1 MTEIMEPKS
10 KSEAYASF
18 DGTLAMFRHVEKRLT
33 SLELSIA
40 TFETERAV
48 SEERQKF
55 MEMRFNHI
63 DRRLEK
69 IDGHISRLIWAIIA
83 SIVGGIVHGL
93 LTNGL
98 FAP

>member
-1 MTEIMEPKS
+1 MTPAPRG
-10 KSEAYASF
+10 EAYASL
-18 DGTLAMFRHVEKRLT
+18 DGTQAMFRHVEKRLT

-40 TFETERAV
+40 AVETERAV

-93 LTNGL
+93 MTNGL
-98 FAP
+98 FVQ

>member
-1 MTEIMEPKS
+1 MTEMTDVKPH
-10 KSEAYASF
+10 SEAYASL
-18 DGTLAMFRHVEKRLT
+18 DGTQAMFRHMEKRLT
-33 SLELSIA
+33 SLELSMA
-40 TFETERAV
+40 TLETERAV
-48 SEERQKF
+48 SEERQRF

-83 SIVGGIVHGL
+83 SIVGGVIHGL

-98 FAP
+98 FGL